1 MINNQQEIRNYFIQN
16 FEKLFTISNPNIPTD
31 LEGLMVSIILE
42 NDNIKL
48 IETLVQVEINNIL
61 FKMLDLKAHVPDGM
75 PTLFFKSNW
84 KIVGK
89 LFIEAID
96 NFLLCETY

>member
-1 MINNQQEIRNYFIQN
+1 MINNQEEIGDYFIQN
-16 FEKLFTISNPNIPTD
+16 SEKLFTISNPNIPTD
-31 LEGLMVSIILE
+31 LEGLMAGIILE

-48 IETLVQVEINNIL
+48 IETLVQVEIKNIL

-89 LFIEAID
+89 IFIEVIG